1 MNIKVTALVH
11 VAAAAA
17 GVPGAN
23 GSGEEDELL
32 PVGEYNLCNMFLIFF
47 FFGNTHYNVT
57 CSKFISFKYSFT
69 WQLESIQIYL
79 FQFYLC

>member
-11 VAAAAA
+11 AAAAAA

-32 PVGEYNLCNMFLIFF
+32 PDGEYNLCNMFLIFF
-47 FFGNTHYNVT
+47 
-57 CSKFISFKYSFT
+57 IWKYS
-69 WQLESIQIYL
+69 L
-79 FQFYLC
+79 